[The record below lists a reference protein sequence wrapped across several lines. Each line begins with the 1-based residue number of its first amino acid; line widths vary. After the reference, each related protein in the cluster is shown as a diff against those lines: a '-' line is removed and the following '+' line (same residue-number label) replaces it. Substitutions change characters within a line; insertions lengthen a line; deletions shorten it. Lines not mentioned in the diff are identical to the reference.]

1 MTQYPSYNNP
11 LGDGKDIPDI
21 RTYDPNS
28 TEWLMMPNQ
37 TSVPIVDN
45 DDMVALVREVLSSLN
60 DIDQQMIQL
69 IYYERKT
76 FQEAAQIIGIKAKS
90 HAWRKTKSAMEK
102 LENALRSNAELMELL
117 EMKYEI
123 RN

>member
-37 TSVPIVDN
+37 ISVPVVDN
-45 DDMVALVREVLSSLN
+45 DDMVALVREVLSTLD

-69 IYYERKT
+69 IHYERKT

>member
-37 TSVPIVDN
+37 ISVPVVDN
-45 DDMVALVREVLSSLN
+45 DDMVALVREVLSTLD

>member
-37 TSVPIVDN
+37 VSVPVVDN
-45 DDMVALVREVLSSLN
+45 DDMVALVREVLSSLD